1 MSAQKS
7 WMKVILDKLF
17 TSIFCRKKFKNEKNK
32 KKQYLKMYDYRLRK
46 FFLKKEII
54 ITKNLK

>member
-17 TSIFCRKKFKNEKNK
+17 TSIFCRKKFKNK